1 MIARAILA
9 RAGIGGIRDGT
20 SGGHRRWWRRRMRT
34 VGGVQRED
42 GDDVTKCIRAALADD
57 AFMDVNGLHLT
68 V

>member
-1 MIARAILA
+1 
-9 RAGIGGIRDGT
+9 
-20 SGGHRRWWRRRMRT
+20 MRT

-42 GDDVTKCIRAALADD
+42 GDDVMKCIRAALADD